1 MSRPLILWEAT
12 KLDFWEGALLGPVW
26 VQTDY
31 QDRKHRG
38 FYFAI
43 GVCCLVSLLAYI
55 FVPALKPVLS
65 FSPYVYLAISA
76 ILLLVL
82 PFAASRY
89 RSLPLI
95 ARLLVIAAY
104 ILQYL
109 AAWAFVVKLLSVKTS
124 IDPMEIF
131 IDFGHLANNIMGAAS
146 SFFAFLG
153 GLKATLA
160 GMIVGALLLGLAGL
174 LALIVATYLP
184 LLYLFCIKKLQR
196 LVDTLVMRA
205 FFLDHPAQA

>member
-1 MSRPLILWEAT
+1 M
-12 KLDFWEGALLGPVW
+12 DFWEGALLGPIW

-38 FYFAI
+38 FYFAVGI
-43 GVCCLVSLLAYI
+43 CCLASLLAYL
-55 FVPALKPVLS
+55 FVPSLTPILS
-65 FSPYVYLAISA
+65 FSPYVYLGVSA
-76 ILLLVL
+76 ALLVLL

-89 RSLPLI
+89 RSFPLI
-95 ARLLVIAAY
+95 ARIFILLAY

-109 AAWAFVVKLLSVKTS
+109 AAWAFVVKLFSIKTN

-131 IDFGHLANNIMGAAS
+131 MDFGHLANNIMGAAS

-153 GLKATLA
+153 GLSATLV

-184 LLYLFCIKKLQR
+184 LLYLFLIKKLQR
-196 LVDTLVMRA
+196 LVDALILHS
-205 FFLDHPAQA
+205 FFKEHSASS